1 MAKYR
6 FLPIGRPLT
15 WHGLLPLL
23 DLAPLWASLKSLKLN
38 NLQFSISRPRLLPN
52 RVAPASPNKFQGVT
66 LLFLAAKTAV
76 EGEGFNPPDA
86 GDFNLPP
93 FIEGNAF
100 ATKPILLAFLSVLL
114 IFVFFFL
121 AARKAALVP
130 SKLQFAGES
139 VYSFVRNDL
148 GRDVIG
154 QEFMRFVPYLFTLF
168 TFILVNNIFGIIP
181 LIQFPT
187 MSRISFPYVLAAFTF
202 FVFHYVGIR
211 RHGLFSYLKGIMFIP
226 GVPKPAYVLIT
237 PLELATYF
245 LVRPMTLSLRLFAN
259 MFAGHLLLLVFFL
272 GGEHLLQGVIGLK
285 LVSPF
290 SFAIG
295 IALTF
300 FEFMVQC
307 LQAYIF
313 TLLTAL
319 YIAGALADEH

>member
-1 MAKYR
+1 MLVRYE
-6 FLPIGRPLT
+6 
-15 WHGLLPLL
+15 
-23 DLAPLWASLKSLKLN
+23 
-38 NLQFSISRPRLLPN
+38 
-52 RVAPASPNKFQGVT
+52 
-66 LLFLAAKTAV
+66 AAAATQAAT
-76 EGEGFNPPDA
+76 GEGFNPPDA
-86 GDFNLPP
+86 SDFNLPP
-93 FIEGNAF
+93 FIHGNEF
-100 ATKPILLAFLSVLL
+100 ATKPILLVFLSVVL
-114 IFVFFFL
+114 ISAFFIL
-121 AARKAALVP
+121 SARRAAIVP

-154 QEFMRFVPYLFTLF
+154 HDFMRFVPYLFTLF
-168 TFILVNNIFGIIP
+168 TFILVNNLFGIVP
-181 LIQFPT
+181 LLQFPS
-187 MSRISFPYVLAAFTF
+187 MSRVSFPYVLAVFTF
-202 FVFHYVGIR
+202 LIFHYVGIR
-211 RHGLFSYLKGIMFIP
+211 KHGLVSYLKGIMFIP
-226 GVPKPAYVLIT
+226 GVPKAAYILIT

-259 MFAGHLLLLVFFL
+259 MFAGHLLLLVFIL

-290 SFAIG
+290 SFGIG
-295 IALTF
+295 IVLTF